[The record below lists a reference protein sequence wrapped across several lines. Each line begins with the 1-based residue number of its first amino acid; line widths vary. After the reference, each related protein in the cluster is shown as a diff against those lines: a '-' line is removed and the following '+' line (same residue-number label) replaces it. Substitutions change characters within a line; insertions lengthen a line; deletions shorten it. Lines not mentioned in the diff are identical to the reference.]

1 MSRIH
6 EALKKAEQ
14 ERASAP
20 VGDLATISSVESH
33 IPVGAT
39 TVGSGAAPRDYMPR
53 TDAASSSDY
62 LRFDDLRKRCAHPTW
77 HLDPNVN
84 VFINSALTAHGAE
97 QFRTLRSRLYQM
109 RGAQALKTLLVTSSV
124 PAEGKTF
131 VTNNLAQ
138 SIVRQPD
145 RRVLII
151 DADLRCSRL
160 HVPLGAPASPGL
172 TDYLKGEADEASIIQ
187 NGFDGNLCFIP
198 GGTESSHPSELLSN
212 GRLKALIARMAPVF
226 DWVILD
232 SPPLLPVADSSFLA
246 DLVDGGAAGRAGGR
260 DAHGDRAAI
269 LPGVAG
275 PKRRWG
281 GSERSRSRTSLWFV
295 LLVGLR
301 IRLWIRKRRSGE
313 GRTCPVGALPRLIR
327 VSYGC
332 PAGIRPDWELAT
344 LGLCFLIFTAR
355 KRIAPPG

>member
-246 DLVDGGAAGRAGGR
+246 DLVDG
-260 DAHGDRAAI
+260 
-269 LPGVAG
+269 
-275 PKRRWG
+275 
-281 GSERSRSRTSLWFV
+281 V
-295 LLVGLR
+295 LLVVRAGATPMATAQ
-301 IRLWIRKRRSGE
+301 RSCQE
-313 GRTCPVGALPRLIR
+313 LQGRNVVGVVLNAVDPAQAYGSYYSSAYGYGYGYGSADQAKDER
-327 VSYGC
+327 VQ
-332 PAGIRPDWELAT
+332 
-344 LGLCFLIFTAR
+344 
-355 KRIAPPG
+355 

>member
-20 VGDLATISSVESH
+20 VGDLAAISSVESH

-39 TVGSGAAPRDYMPR
+39 TAVSGAAPRDYMPR

-62 LRFDDLRKRCAHPTW
+62 LRFEDLRKRCAHPTW

-246 DLVDGGAAGRAGGR
+246 DLVDG
-260 DAHGDRAAI
+260 
-269 LPGVAG
+269 
-275 PKRRWG
+275 
-281 GSERSRSRTSLWFV
+281 V
-295 LLVGLR
+295 LLVVRAGATPMATAQ
-301 IRLWIRKRRSGE
+301 RSCQE
-313 GRTCPVGALPRLIR
+313 LQGRNVVGVVLNAVDPAQAYGSYYSSAYGYGYGYGGADQAKDER
-327 VSYGC
+327 VQ
-332 PAGIRPDWELAT
+332 
-344 LGLCFLIFTAR
+344 
-355 KRIAPPG
+355 